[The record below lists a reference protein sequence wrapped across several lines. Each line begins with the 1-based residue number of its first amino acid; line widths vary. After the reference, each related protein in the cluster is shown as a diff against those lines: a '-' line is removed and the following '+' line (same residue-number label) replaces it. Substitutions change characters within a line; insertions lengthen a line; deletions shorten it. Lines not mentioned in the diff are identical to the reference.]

1 MNPRVSVITGASSG
15 IGRAV
20 AHECASAGDHVVL
33 VARGQPSLDETA
45 MECKARGAESVLTT
59 VADVGADGEM
69 ATLFEEIIATYGRVD
84 AVVSCAGVVAYGR
97 TEDVPV
103 EVFDKVLRTNVNGSI
118 NVSRHALTH
127 MRRQKHGALLL
138 VGSVIGHIA
147 VPSMTP
153 YVLSKH
159 AVRALAR
166 QLQLENRDVPDLAI
180 IYVAPGGVDTPI
192 YEEAATYSGFHGKPP
207 PPVASPEQVARMIVR
222 RLAQPRGR
230 SQTTIANDFIRL
242 GFNLTPWAFDFLVGP
257 LFRFGAVDRTRPTDD
272 TPGNVLASPPQGY
285 PPSNGR
291 GGALVGIGKNLFYW
305 ARGFAQS

>member
-1 MNPRVSVITGASSG
+1 MKPRVSVVTGASSG

-20 AHECASAGDHVVL
+20 AHECAAAGDHVVL
-33 VARGQPSLDETA
+33 VARGQPSLEETA
-45 MECKARGAESVLTT
+45 MECRARGAESVLTM
-59 VADVGADGEM
+59 VADVGADAEM
-69 ATLFEEIIATYGRVD
+69 VALFEEVIATYGRVD

-103 EVFDKVLRTNVNGSI
+103 DVFDKVLRTNVNGAV

-166 QLQLENRDVPDLAI
+166 QLQLENRDIPDLAV

-207 PPVASPEQVARMIVR
+207 PPVASTQRIARVIVL

-230 SQTTIANDFIRL
+230 SQTTIANDVIRL
-242 GFNLTPWAFDFLVGP
+242 GFNVAPWAFDFLVGP
-257 LFRFGAVDRTRPTDD
+257 LFNFGAVDRTRPTDD
-272 TPGNVLASPPQGY
+272 TPGNVLASPPHGY
-285 PPSNGR
+285 PPSNQR
-291 GGALVGIGKNLFYW
+291 GNALMGIGKNLIHR
-305 ARGFAQS
+305 AKTLAQS

>member
-1 MNPRVSVITGASSG
+1 MTQRVSVITGASSG

-20 AHECASAGDHVVL
+20 AHECADAGDHVVL
-33 VARGQPSLDETA
+33 VARGQVSLEETA
-45 MECKARGAESVLTT
+45 MECRARGAASVRAT
-59 VADVGADGEM
+59 VADVGVEGEV
-69 ATLFEEIIATYGRVD
+69 AALFDDIGGTYGRVD

-118 NVSRHALTH
+118 NVSRHALAH
-127 MRRQKHGALLL
+127 MRRQKRGALLL

-166 QLQLENRDVPDLAI
+166 QLQLENRDIPDLAV

-192 YEEAATYSGFHGKPP
+192 YEQAATYSGFHGKPP
-207 PPVASPEQVARMIVR
+207 PPVASPERVARLIVR

-230 SQTTIANDFIRL
+230 SQTTIANDVIRL

-257 LFRFGAVDRTRPTDD
+257 LFEFGALDRTRPTDD
-272 TPGNVLASPPQGY
+272 TPGNVLASPPHGY
-285 PPSNGR
+285 PPSNER
-291 GGALVGIGKNLFYW
+291 GNALVGIGKNLFYRLRTL
-305 ARGFAQS
+305 ARS